1 MKIHKPL
8 NVCLLIFFI
17 MATFA
22 SYSQT
27 SVLTQHNDLNRTG
40 WNNKETILTT
50 KNVNRNSFGE
60 IFSRQVDDKIYAQ
73 PLVVLNVNIPNKDN
87 KNIVIVAT
95 SNNSIYAFDA
105 DSANV
110 SNPYW
115 QKNLTPLNS
124 RPPRNGDMIG
134 ACGGNYSDITGTI
147 GIIGT
152 PVIDSATH
160 IMYLV
165 ARSVD
170 PSNIYSQYLHAINI
184 TTGDEVSP
192 GPVLITAQVPG
203 TGDGGT
209 VVTFNPQKQNQRAGL
224 LLLNGIVYIT
234 WGSHCDWDP
243 YYGWVIG
250 YDKTTLQQKSV
261 YNTAPNGGRGGI
273 WMSAAAPSADEF
285 GNIYVASGNGSV
297 DTSNYPGDRSVS
309 AIKLTP
315 TDSALTVS
323 SFFTPQNYAYT
334 NGIDLDFGSTGML
347 LIPNTNRILTGCK
360 DGHLYLL
367 NRDAMGGYN
376 TTGNNVAQ
384 TITVGIISDTISVYK
399 RSLYAFLRSSLTY
412 YKGEQKEYV
421 YSWSEGAPLIA
432 FPYDRTA
439 DTLDVK
445 NAIISGIQGPTGGN
459 GSFSSVSSNGSVDST
474 AVLWVNQAANGQG
487 ANSSVRPGILRAFSA
502 TDVTKELWNTSQNAT
517 EDPGNYAKFVCP
529 TISNG
534 KVYQATFSNKLMVY
548 GLRYNSGDSCNS
560 VNIALHKPCLASSQ
574 TVDVVNGVNVNRYA
588 DSAFDGNV
596 FSRWASDG
604 SDPQWIYVDLGARYD
619 LCKVVLKWETALGK
633 DFQIQVSE
641 DAVNWTTIDSVKG
654 NIDYDNYLP
663 LQGSGRY
670 VRMYGTTRGTLY
682 GYSLWEFE
690 VYGTLSSN
698 QINGSSQICPGAGT
712 TFTINTA
719 GTTYQW
725 QIDSTGSGFVSLSDS
740 SSYTGGTNSSTL
752 QLNNVPSSWYGYQYR
767 CKVDT
772 TYSNPVTLTFANTW
786 TGAVN
791 TSWENT
797 GNWNCGTLPDAN
809 TDVYINSGT
818 VIVNSSPTIRSIHL
832 KTGVNFTVNSGF
844 KFIVNH

>member
-1 MKIHKPL
+1 M
-8 NVCLLIFFI
+8 NLLKALMLLLFTLTAFSGY
-17 MATFA
+17 A
-22 SYSQT
+22 QT

-60 IFSRQVDDKIYAQ
+60 IFSRQVDDQIYAQ
-73 PLVVLNVNIPNKDN
+73 PLVVINSSVSGHGK

-95 SNNSIYAFDA
+95 VNNTVYAFDA

-115 QKNLTPLNS
+115 QRNLTPSGS
-124 RPPRNGDMIG
+124 RAIINTDMSS
-134 ACGGNYSDITGTI
+134 ACGNNSYKDFSGHM
-147 GIIGT
+147 GIVGT

-165 ARSVD
+165 ARSLNTI
-170 PSNIYSQYLHAINI
+170 SNSYSQYLHAIDI
-184 TTGDEVSP
+184 SSGADTLS
-192 GPVLITAQVPG
+192 PVLITANIPSFN
-203 TGDGGT
+203 GDGSSGGHLA
-209 VVTFNPQKQNQRAGL
+209 FESQKENQRMGL

-234 WGSHCDWDP
+234 WASHCDWAP
-243 YYGWVIG
+243 YHGWIIG
-250 YDKTTLQQKSV
+250 YDKTTLQQKIV
-261 YNTAPNGGRGGI
+261 YNSTPEGAGGGI
-273 WMSAAAPSADEF
+273 WMSAVAPSADDS
-285 GNIYVASGNGSV
+285 GNIYVAVGNGSEGLNG
-297 DTSNYPGDRSVS
+297 DPSNLTNRSES
-309 AIKLTP
+309 ALKLTP
-315 TDSALTVS
+315 AGNTLTVS
-323 SFFTPQNYAYT
+323 SFFTPQNYAYLDST
-334 NGIDLDFGSTGML
+334 DRDFGTPGML
-347 LIPNTNRILTGCK
+347 LIPNTRRVLTGGK
-360 DGHLYLL
+360 DGNLFLL
-367 NRDAMGGYN
+367 NRDTMGSYSA
-376 TTGNNVAQ
+376 TGNNVVQMINLGSKA
-384 TITVGIISDTISVYK
+384 
-399 RSLYAFLRSSLTY
+399 RLRSSLSY

-560 VNIALHKPCLASSQ
+560 VNIALNKPCLASSQ
-574 TVDVVNGVNVNRYA
+574 TVDLVNGVNVNRYA